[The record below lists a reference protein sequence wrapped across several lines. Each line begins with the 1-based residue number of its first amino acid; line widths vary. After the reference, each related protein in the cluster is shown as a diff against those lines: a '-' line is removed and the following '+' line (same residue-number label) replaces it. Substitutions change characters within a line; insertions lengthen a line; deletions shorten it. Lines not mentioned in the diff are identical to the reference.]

1 MSNWQNALDNA
12 LHAAERG
19 FGVFPLS
26 GNKVPA
32 IPSPHKKG
40 YRCNG
45 LKECGS
51 FGHGV
56 LDNSTEPDVIRA
68 GFDRARHAAGY
79 GIACG
84 AGSLPLVGIDLD
96 RKNGTDG
103 VTDLHRLAAE
113 HRFTIPPTVL
123 VCTPSGGFHLWFT
136 GPAGVHIPNSVRRIA
151 PGIDVR
157 GTRGYLVGPGSRG
170 KAGEYTVHPTVTSP
184 TVHPIPEQL
193 LKLLMPPPPT
203 ALRQPPR
210 RTPSPGS
217 GTRALDGLVRVVTT
231 AAEGTR
237 NDRLFWAAAK
247 AWAHVR
253 DGHLAAGEVEVALVT
268 AAVGVGLGERAA
280 KATVASAQKGAG
292 A

>member
-1 MSNWQNALDNA
+1 MTDWQNALDNA
-12 LHAAERG
+12 LQAAERG

-26 GNKVPA
+26 RNKVPA
-32 IPSPHKKG
+32 IPSPHDRGHK
-40 YRCNG
+40 CSG
-45 LKECGS
+45 LEECGA

-56 LDNSTEPDVIRA
+56 GDASTDPEVIRA
-68 GFDRARHAAGY
+68 GFEQARHAAGY
-79 GIACG
+79 GIGCG
-84 AGSLPLVGIDLD
+84 TGPLPLIGIDLD

-103 VTDLHRLAAE
+103 AADLNRLAAE

-136 GPAGVHIPNSVRRIA
+136 GPAGIHIPNSVRKIA
-151 PGIDVR
+151 PGIDIR

-170 KAGEYTVHPTVTSP
+170 KTGEYTVHPTVTEP

-193 LKLLMPPPPT
+193 LKLLTPPPPSVF
-203 ALRQPPR
+203 RQPR
-210 RTPSPGS
+210 RFASSPD
-217 GTRALDGLVRVVTT
+217 RAGRVLDGLVRVVAE

-253 DGHLAAGEVEVALVT
+253 DGHLAAGDVEVALIT

-292 A
+292 T